1 MDRQPAYVRLELGD
15 NGARLI
21 AGAREP
27 QYARSGRDVER
38 AVRALGYIVG
48 AGKRLADR
56 PAMVE
61 CLVGTERSI
70 EGRNRMLLRIWEQ
83 DLMHVPQEMGE
94 GGHGL
99 ASIESLVAPIG
110 LVVGPSRVAA
120 VELDPAYAV
129 VLESSQ
135 IKVSFVLAH

>member
-15 NGARLI
+15 NGARLVT
-21 AGAREP
+21 GAREP

-56 PAMVE
+56 PAMVKR
-61 CLVGTERSI
+61 LVGTECSI

-83 DLMHVPQEMGE
+83 DLVHVPQEMGE
-94 GGHGL
+94 GGHG
-99 ASIESLVAPIG
+99 ASFD
-110 LVVGPSRVAA
+110 RVACRPNRPRSRSKSGRRGRA
-120 VELDPAYAV
+120 
-129 VLESSQ
+129 
-135 IKVSFVLAH
+135 

>member
-56 PAMVE
+56 PTMVE

-83 DLMHVPQEMGE
+83 DLMNIPQEMGE
-94 GGHGL
+94 GGHGTNFD
-99 ASIESLVAPIG
+99 
-110 LVVGPSRVAA
+110 RVACRPNRPRSRSKSGRRGRA
-120 VELDPAYAV
+120 
-129 VLESSQ
+129 
-135 IKVSFVLAH
+135 